1 MDAFTAM
8 FPELFP
14 IEEGLE
20 DALVGSLSDTSA
32 ASASATHTSPA
43 STDTF
48 DDADILAILADA
60 EHWRGGNTTAHG
72 WCVVA

>member
-14 IEEGLE
+14 VEEGPE
-20 DALVGSLSDTSA
+20 DIVLSSSA
-32 ASASATHTSPA
+32 DASSASTTHNSSPG
-43 STDTF
+43 DTF
-48 DDADILAILADA
+48 DDADILAILTDA
-60 EHWRGGNTTAHG
+60 EHYRGGNTTAHG

>member
-14 IEEGLE
+14 VEEGLE
-20 DALVGSLSDTSA
+20 DTSTDA
-32 ASASATHTSPA
+32 STASASATHTSSSA
-43 STDTF
+43 GDTF
-48 DDADILAILADA
+48 DDADILAVLADA